1 MVLQKSNIT
10 FLGTG
15 TSQGIPVIGSNDPV
29 CKSMDSKDKRL
40 RTSALI
46 HYKGV
51 DILIDCGPDFR
62 QQMLREN
69 KSNVD
74 VVLITHEHTDHTG
87 GLDDLRP
94 INFLKG
100 QDIPIYG
107 KERVLEDIKRRY
119 AYAFAEEKYPGAP
132 GFELH
137 SVQGII
143 TLPNVSILPINVLH
157 GKLPILGFKIG
168 GLSYITDASYV
179 SEEEIEKI
187 KHTDILVI
195 NALRKDAHASHFN
208 LTQALEFIDK
218 VKPQKAYLTHISYQL
233 GFHEEIE
240 KMLPPNVFPAYDGL
254 KVEI

>member
-254 KVEI
+254 KVEF

>member
-1 MVLQKSNIT
+1 
-10 FLGTG
+10 
-15 TSQGIPVIGSNDPV
+15 
-29 CKSMDSKDKRL
+29 
-40 RTSALI
+40 
-46 HYKGV
+46 
-51 DILIDCGPDFR
+51 
-62 QQMLREN
+62 
-69 KSNVD
+69 
-74 VVLITHEHTDHTG
+74 
-87 GLDDLRP
+87 
-94 INFLKG
+94 
-100 QDIPIYG
+100 
-107 KERVLEDIKRRY
+107 LEDIKRRY

-254 KVEI
+254 KVEF

>member
-29 CKSMDSKDKRL
+29 CKSMDTKDKRL

-254 KVEI
+254 KVEF

>member
-29 CKSMDSKDKRL
+29 CKSMDTKDKRL

-137 SVQGII
+137 SVQDII

-195 NALRKDAHASHFN
+195 NSLRKDAHASHFN

-254 KVEI
+254 KVEF

>member
-29 CKSMDSKDKRL
+29 CKSMDTKDKRL

-240 KMLPPNVFPAYDGL
+240 KMLPPNFFPAYDGL
-254 KVEI
+254 KVEF

>member
-29 CKSMDSKDKRL
+29 CKSMHTKDKRL

-218 VKPQKAYLTHISYQL
+218 IKPQKAYLTHISYQL

-254 KVEI
+254 KVEF

>member
-29 CKSMDSKDKRL
+29 CKSQDEKDKRL
-40 RTSALI
+40 RTSALVQ
-46 HYKGV
+46 YKGL
-51 DILIDCGPDFR
+51 DLLIDCGPDFR

-74 VVLITHEHTDHTG
+74 AVLITHEHTDHIG

-100 QDIPIYG
+100 QDIPIFG
-107 KERVLEDIKRRY
+107 KERVLEDIKRRFS
-119 AYAFAEEKYPGAP
+119 YAFAEVKYPGAP

-137 SVQGII
+137 SVNGDISFQD
-143 TLPNVSILPINVLH
+143 VSIQPIHILH
-157 GKLPILGFKIG
+157 GKLPILGYKIG
-168 GLSYITDASYV
+168 GLSYITDASSI

-187 KHTDILVI
+187 KFSEVLVI
-195 NALRKDAHASHFN
+195 NALRKEAHASHFT
-208 LTQALEFIDK
+208 LFEALEIIEK
-218 VKPQKAYLTHISYQL
+218 VKPKKAYLTHISYQL
-233 GFHEEIE
+233 GFHEEVE
-240 KMLPPNVFPAYDGL
+240 KTLPNHVFLAYDGL
-254 KVEI
+254 KVEF